1 MYTTKMK
8 YIIQQG
14 ISQETQYMLGSPL
27 GGLQEKLLKLIIGT
41 TFSKWV
47 TNMLNSNIVEEIL
60 NPRNFDKRNN
70 KSLSQL
76 DIFGFIYHLRYGCCN
91 LQGLNDTNETMEN

>member
-47 TNMLNSNIVEEIL
+47 ANMLNSNIVEDLL
-60 NPRNFDKRNN
+60 NPINFDKRNN

-76 DIFGFIYHLRYGCCN
+76 DIFGFIYHLGYGCCN